1 VTGGSASD
9 FLSGREQAT
18 SVFVVTVLLVILGA
32 RPDRGL
38 VALLRLDRRIN
49 VSKLLH
55 AERVVLR
62 APK

>member
-1 VTGGSASD
+1 
-9 FLSGREQAT
+9 LSGREQAT